1 MAEGHVDVKRYQI
14 ISLLYIVFICF
25 SVINIKMS
33 VLDSNIWTIKS
44 FQSLIKEELKKVE
57 ISNQVVKDNVDTLNT
72 LPKAQS
78 YLKITNRLAKSYLVV
93 NSVLE
98 YVDEEFKKKNTTLL
112 KQFNS
117 RSLIEEIL
125 HGPKGIAVIEKDL
138 FELSEF
144 IKKSPYKLTSF
155 ASLDSV
161 IPIMPKV
168 TSIKGKID
176 EWDYYM
182 FMHKPSAISY
192 MQLERIKL
200 LITKQQLLYQ
210 EAALSEIGYE
220 PTYFS
225 KGNPKLYILK
235 ELVKEYKPEQIL
247 ADDQKAVAKSDEIFD
262 ELFKKI
268 INSLHTENIFVGL
281 NNTFISDFDFAMGK
295 DFSFEVLPKVKIN
308 QTGKDFKIVFAKT
321 GEYLLKFYDLRK
333 GDKKL
338 LFDKKILVN
347 PLPDPLVRVKG
358 DNLNTY
364 NISVKDLLAAERL
377 EANLE
382 INNLKYFPGRI
393 NSFKAVKIHNGKEE
407 ESVNNYGELFQSTT
421 QKVLGSLKKNDLLIF
436 DNINMSLIDGST
448 RTSPPIIYKITD

>member
-25 SVINIKMS
+25 SVINIKLS

-44 FQSLIKEELKKVE
+44 IQSLIIEENKKID
-57 ISNQVVKDNVDTLNT
+57 ISNNIIADNIDLLNKSA
-72 LPKAQS
+72 KARS
-78 YLKITNRLAKSYLVV
+78 YLKIRSRLAKSYIVV
-93 NSVLE
+93 SNVINH
-98 YVDEEFKKKNTTLL
+98 VDSEFISNNTTLL

-117 RSLIEEIL
+117 RNLIEKIL
-125 HGPKGIAVIEKDL
+125 KSENGVKQLNIDL
-138 FELSEF
+138 FDLSEF
-144 IKKSPYKLTSF
+144 IKKSPYKLQ
-155 ASLDSV
+155 ASLDSL
-161 IPIMPKV
+161 IPIQKQV
-168 TSIKGKID
+168 TTIKGKTE

-192 MQLERIKL
+192 MQLQRIKL
-200 LITKQQLLYQ
+200 LVTKTQLLYQ
-210 EAALSEIGYE
+210 EAALAEIGYQ

-225 KGNPKLYILK
+225 KFNPKLYILK
-235 ELVKEYKPEQIL
+235 SSVKEYKPDEIIQPN
-247 ADDQKAVAKSDEIFD
+247 QKAIDKNDEVFD

-268 INSLHTENIFVGL
+268 INSLHTENIFTGL
-281 NNTFISDFDFAMGK
+281 TTSFISDFNFDFDK
-295 DFSFEVLPKVKIN
+295 DFTFEVIPNTKIV
-308 QTGKDFKIVFAKT
+308 QVGKDFKVTFTKN
-321 GEYLLKFYDLRK
+321 GEYVLKFYDLRK
-333 GDKKL
+333 QDKKL
-338 LFDKKILVN
+338 LFDKKIMVN

-393 NSFKAVKIHNGKEE
+393 NSYKVIKIHNGKEE
-407 ESVNNYGELFQSTT
+407 ESINNYGELFQSTT
-421 QKVLGSLKKNDLLIF
+421 QKILGSLKKNDLVIF
-436 DNINMSLIDGST
+436 DNINMSLVDGST

>member
-44 FQSLIKEELKKVE
+44 FQSLILEENKKVD
-57 ISNQVVKDNVDTLNT
+57 ISNSIIADNIDLLNRSE
-72 LPKAQS
+72 KARS
-78 YLKITNRLAKSYLVV
+78 YLKIRTRLAKSYVV
-93 NSVLE
+93 VSDVINH
-98 YVDEEFKKKNTTLL
+98 VDSEFVARNQTLL

-117 RSLIEEIL
+117 RNLIEEIL
-125 HGPKGIAVIEKDL
+125 KSENGVKQLDKDL
-138 FELSEF
+138 FDLSDF
-144 IKKSPYKLTSF
+144 IKKSPFRLQ
-155 ASLDSV
+155 ASLDSL
-161 IPIMPKV
+161 IPIQKQV
-168 TSIKGKID
+168 TTIKGKVED
-176 EWDYYM
+176 WDYYL

-192 MQLERIKL
+192 MQLQRIKL
-200 LITKQQLLYQ
+200 LISKTQLLYQ
-210 EAALSEIGYE
+210 EAALAEIGYQ

-225 KGNPKLYILK
+225 KFNPKLYVLK
-235 ELVKEYKPEQIL
+235 STVKEYKPEEIIQPN
-247 ADDQKAVAKSDEIFD
+247 QKVIDKNDEVFD

-268 INSLHTENIFVGL
+268 INSLHTENIFTGL
-281 NNTFISDFDFAMGK
+281 TTSFISDFNFDFDKDFTFEVIPKTKIVQAGK
-295 DFSFEVLPKVKIN
+295 DYKI
-308 QTGKDFKIVFAKT
+308 TFAKN

-333 GDKKL
+333 QEKKL
-338 LFDKKILVN
+338 LFDKKIMVN

-393 NSFKAVKIHNGKEE
+393 NSYKVIKIHNGKEE

-421 QKVLGSLKKNDLLIF
+421 QKILGSLKKNDLVIF
-436 DNINMSLIDGST
+436 DNINMSLVDGST
-448 RTSPPIIYKITD
+448 RTSPPIVYKIID

>member
-1 MAEGHVDVKRYQI
+1 
-14 ISLLYIVFICF
+14 
-25 SVINIKMS
+25 
-33 VLDSNIWTIKS
+33 
-44 FQSLIKEELKKVE
+44 
-57 ISNQVVKDNVDTLNT
+57 
-72 LPKAQS
+72 
-78 YLKITNRLAKSYLVV
+78 V
-93 NSVLE
+93 NSVLDH
-98 YVDEEFKKKNTTLL
+98 VDEEFKKNKTTLL

-117 RSLIEEIL
+117 RNLIEEIL
-125 HGPKGIAVIEKDL
+125 HDPKGVAVIEKDL

-144 IKKSPYKLTSF
+144 LKKSPYKLTSI

-168 TSIKGKID
+168 TSIKGKVD

-210 EAALSEIGYE
+210 EAALAEIGYE

-247 ADDQKAVAKSDEIFD
+247 ADDEKAVAKTDEIFD

-281 NNTFISDFDFAMGK
+281 NNTFISDFDFTMGK
-295 DFSFEVLPKVKIN
+295 DFTFEVLPKVKVN
-308 QTGKDFKIVFAKT
+308 QTGKDFKIVFSKT

-333 GDKKL
+333 GEKKL

-347 PLPDPLVRVKG
+347 ALPDPIVRVKG
-358 DNLNTY
+358 DNMNTY
-364 NISVKDLLAAERL
+364 AISVKDLLGAERL
-377 EANLE
+377 EASLE
-382 INNLKYFPGRI
+382 INNLNFFPGRI
-393 NSFKAVKIHNGKEE
+393 NSYKVVKIHNGKEE
-407 ESVNNYGELFQSTT
+407 ENISNYGELFQSTT

-436 DNINMSLIDGST
+436 DNVNMSLIDGST